1 MSQTKS
7 DQEYI
12 DHTHNMARFFTHS
25 RSVGWILMLC
35 TLIWGAYS
43 YFAMEK
49 RKDPLYQNLFAV
61 AACPWPGARAEQ
73 VEQLVTRKLEE
84 TISQNM
90 KVVEIKSISR
100 NDIAYVTLK
109 VDERVG
115 DTDRLFDDLS
125 LRLNA
130 IQDLPSGAGPITF
143 MKDYGDIATL
153 TLTVASPKASDV
165 EISLRAGAIQR
176 AIEATRARAPP
187 PGTLDVPAS
196 AGTDRSRR
204 AGADRISIVACY
216 PQSISS
222 LIPRR
227 QRDLFIAYAR
237 REGILKDIRALE
249 GNGFIGVDAIAVQD
263 DDATMAFAM
272 TFARD
277 RLKPSSQHPDL
288 WMPTIIH
295 DPSNTKAQLR
305 KVAGDKYS
313 YAELEKFTDEMKR
326 SLQTLPEV
334 SRITRHGILSE
345 QINLDFSQERLASHG
360 IQPLDLRE
368 RLSSRNIL
376 PQGGTI
382 EVAGRGLP
390 IRTSGE
396 FKSDKEIGDVFLT
409 TTPAGAPVYLRDIV
423 DISRDYES
431 PPRFLN
437 FVSWKDK
444 NGNWQRSR
452 AVCLAVFMRTEE
464 HIDKFGESVNKALAA
479 LAQKLPDDLVI
490 LRVSDQPEQVE
501 DNLELFMMSLYEAII
516 LVVLTALIGFWEWR
530 SALLIALSIPTTLA
544 MTFGMM
550 HVLGLDIQQ
559 ASVAALIISLG
570 LLVDDPVVAGDAIKR
585 EMAAGH
591 PRDVA
596 SWLGPTKLAHAIM
609 YATITNIA
617 AYLPLL
623 MISGEVGQFIFSVPI
638 VITCSL
644 IASRIVSMTFVP
656 LLGYYLLRPPNERQ
670 RPPEESPSPII
681 QAYLKAGRWV
691 LRYRLPVFA
700 TSVILLIGGFVVMS
714 NIKTSFFPNDVFNIS
729 WVDVW
734 LPEGSSLT
742 STNEATMRVEDTI
755 GKVTGQYAQ
764 EKTRR
769 SGKNENVLESITTFL
784 GGSGPRFW
792 SSIIPEFDQLN
803 YAQVIVRVIDK
814 HDTDVLIPKW
824 QRALSLAVPEARCD
838 VRQLEGG
845 KPVGMPVSI
854 RISGDEPH
862 VLDGIADQVESVL
875 SSSIILDR
883 VRRDWGRE
891 SLALNLDVNS
901 DRANLAGLTNQD
913 VAGASQVGVSGYRV
927 DVLREN
933 DKQIPIIARMRAEE
947 SSQIQGLSDM
957 YVYSIPTQS
966 KVPLS
971 EVATVKIGGERM
983 KICRRNQFRT
993 VTVGGFV
1000 VPGRLA
1006 SEVMNEVRGGL
1017 EKIKQT
1023 LPPGYRIE
1031 IGGEEEEQLKSFGEM
1046 LVVMT
1051 VSVVSIFLCLVLQF
1065 KSGVKPLLVFAG
1077 IPFGMLGALVGLTV
1091 MGKPFGFPAFMGV
1104 ASLAGVIVSHII
1116 VLFDFIEESREES
1129 EPLERALLHA
1139 SLLRLR
1145 PVVITISA
1153 TVLGFIPLAMH
1164 GGPLWEPLCYA
1175 QIGGLTFATF
1185 VTLGLVPV
1193 IYAIAVKDLKIIRWA
1208 PSDHCGAS
1216 TKQEI

>member
-1 MSQTKS
+1 MSQVKS

-12 DHTHNMARFFTHS
+12 DHTHNMARYFTHA
-25 RSVGWILMLC
+25 RSVAWILMIC
-35 TLIWGAYS
+35 TLFWGAYS

-49 RKDPLYQNLFAV
+49 RKDPLYSNLFAV

-84 TISQNM
+84 AVSQNM

-109 VDERVG
+109 VDERVS
-115 DTDRLFDDLS
+115 DTDRLFDDIS
-125 LRLNA
+125 LRLNG

-165 EISLRAGAIQR
+165 EISLRADAIRR

-187 PGTLDVPAS
+187 G
-196 AGTDRSRR
+196 
-204 AGADRISIVACY
+204 DRISIVACY

-227 QRDLFIAYAR
+227 QRDLFIAYTR
-237 REGILKDIRALE
+237 NEGILKDVRPLE
-249 GNGFIGVDAIAVQD
+249 GNGFIGVDAVATRSDQQ
-263 DDATMAFAM
+263 TMALCMA
-272 TFARD
+272 FARD

-288 WMPTIIH
+288 WLPTIIH
-295 DPSNTKAQLR
+295 DPSQTKEKLTT
-305 KVAGDKYS
+305 VAGDKYS
-313 YAELEKFTDEMKR
+313 YAELDSFSDVIKR

-360 IQPLDLRE
+360 VQPLDLRE

-382 EVAGRGLP
+382 EVGGKGLP

-431 PPRFLN
+431 PARFLN

-444 NGNWQRSR
+444 AGNWQRSR
-452 AVCLAVFMRTEE
+452 AVCLAIFMRTEE
-464 HIDKFGESVNKALAA
+464 HIDKFGEAVNKALDS
-479 LAQKLPDDLVI
+479 LAQKLPEDLVL
-490 LRVSDQPEQVE
+490 LRVSDQPKQVE

-550 HVLGLDIQQ
+550 HALGLDIQQ

-585 EMAAGH
+585 ELSLGHGRDIAA
-591 PRDVA
+591 
-596 SWLGPTKLAHAIM
+596 WLGPTKLAHAIM

-617 AYLPLL
+617 AYLPFL
-623 MISGEVGQFIFSVPI
+623 MITGEVGQFIFSVPV

-656 LLGYYLLRPPNERQ
+656 LLGYYLLRPPRERH
-670 RPPEESPSPII
+670 RAPEESSSPLI
-681 QAYLKAGRWV
+681 QAYLKAGEWV
-691 LRYRLPVFA
+691 LRCRLAVFA
-700 TSVILLIGGFVVMS
+700 TSIIVLIGGSVALGS

-734 LPEGSSLT
+734 LPEGSSLNA
-742 STNEATMRVEDTI
+742 TNEATMKVEETI
-755 GKVTGQYAQ
+755 RKVTAEYAQ
-764 EKTRR
+764 EKSKK
-769 SGKNENVLESITTFL
+769 SGKQEDVLESITTFL

-803 YAQVIVRVIDK
+803 YAQVIVRVADK
-814 HDTDVLIPKW
+814 HDTDLIIPRL
-824 QRALSLAVPEARCD
+824 QRAVSMEVPEARCD

-854 RISGDEPH
+854 RVSGDEPQ
-862 VLDGIADQVESVL
+862 VIDRIANQVEALL
-875 SSSIILDR
+875 STSTILDR
-883 VRRDWGRE
+883 VRRDWGKE
-891 SLALNLDVNS
+891 SLAVNLKVNS
-901 DRANLAGLTNQD
+901 DRANLSGLTNQD

-933 DKQIPIIARMRAEE
+933 DKQIPIVARMRAEE
-947 SSQIQGLSDM
+947 SSEIQGLSDM
-957 YVYSIPTQS
+957 YVYSVSSQS

-971 EVATVKIGGERM
+971 EVASIQIGGERM

-1000 VPGRLA
+1000 VPGKLA
-1006 SEVMNEVRGGL
+1006 SEVMNEVRDRL
-1017 EKIKQT
+1017 EKIRST

-1046 LVVMT
+1046 VVVMT
-1051 VSVVSIFLCLVLQF
+1051 VSVISIFLCLVIQF

-1077 IPFGMLGALVGLTV
+1077 IPYGMLGALVGLMV

-1116 VLFDFIEESREES
+1116 VLFDFIEESREEG

-1175 QIGGLTFATF
+1175 QIGGLTFAAF
-1185 VTLGLVPV
+1185 VTLALVPV

-1208 PSDHCGAS
+1208 PSDRYGGSPAAPEPHV
-1216 TKQEI
+1216 Q